1 MGYCIVGVSAVK
13 NEADIIEANVRH
25 NLRYLDRMIVLDH
38 DSCDATPR
46 ILQSLVDEGL
56 PLTISRLGTPDPS
69 FKQAQFTTA
78 LARGAFEKCAADY
91 VMPFDA
97 DEFIRAP
104 SRDALEAALNDTKTD
119 VTNMRWQTYVPSA
132 HGERGHPLRSL
143 RWRVETA
150 KDPLCKAILS
160 RRVLERD
167 WRIGRGNHVVFE
179 QVGDKLSW
187 TAGEALQGVTLAH
200 LPLRSPEQLAAKVL
214 VGWLARRLT
223 YGPKA
228 ATTTNSWHMR
238 ELFQRVVS
246 GEAIT
251 ARDVH
256 DYAIGIYALGRLP
269 SAADAGLF
277 TLVEDQVAEAMP
289 LRYTGETPI
298 DAARQLAVWGS
309 QLLDTL
315 GQSAEG
321 PPSSEEPAR
330 A

>member
-179 QVGDKLSW
+179 QVGDNPQLDRRRSIAGRYACPPAVAVAG
-187 TAGEALQGVTLAH
+187 TARSEGAGRLARAA
-200 LPLRSPEQLAAKVL
+200 PDLRTESGDDDEQLA
-214 VGWLARRLT
+214 
-223 YGPKA
+223 
-228 ATTTNSWHMR
+228 
-238 ELFQRVVS
+238 
-246 GEAIT
+246 
-251 ARDVH
+251 
-256 DYAIGIYALGRLP
+256 YA
-269 SAADAGLF
+269 
-277 TLVEDQVAEAMP
+277 
-289 LRYTGETPI
+289 
-298 DAARQLAVWGS
+298 
-309 QLLDTL
+309 
-315 GQSAEG
+315 
-321 PPSSEEPAR
+321 
-330 A
+330 